1 MKRLTDNISSRYFEA
16 ADKLLPGRRRGRI
29 VAFVE
34 SYDDVSFWRLLLD
47 EFETPEHYFQI
58 MLPNRGGLTKGKKSA
73 LRSCIEHNG
82 LGKNLIACVDSDY
95 DWLLQGVTQTSKEII
110 SSPYVI
116 QTYTYAIENYQCWS
130 GSLHQVCVQCTLND
144 HRLIDFP
151 AFMELYSKAVYPLF
165 VWNVWFYRKKL
176 HNKFSMQDLNIDI
189 RLKSVD
195 VNRPQGALI
204 GVTERVAHKVR
215 WMESHYP
222 EAIPEVAELRKEL
235 TAMGVTEN
243 DTYLYL
249 QGHHLVENVIMKLLM
264 PVCTALRQEREA
276 EIRRYAVHNQQY
288 RNEISA
294 YQHSQMSLSEALR
307 KNTHYRDCA
316 LYQRMRDDM
325 KKLLSMLPEG
335 GGQDKQDTED
345 LKSSHEHQEGGEPLS

>member
-1 MKRLTDNISSRYFEA
+1 MKRLTDNINSRYFEA
-16 ADKLLPGRRRGRI
+16 ADKLLPSKRRGRI
-29 VAFVE
+29 IAFVE

-116 QTYTYAIENYQCWS
+116 QTYAYAIENYQCWA
-130 GSLHQVCVQCTLND
+130 GSLHQICVQCTLND
-144 HRLIDFP
+144 HRLIDFN

-176 HNKFSMQDLNIDI
+176 HNQFSMQDLNIDI

-195 VNRPQGALI
+195 VRRPQGAII
-204 GVTERVAHKVR
+204 GVQERVARKLR
-215 WMESHYP
+215 WLESHY
-222 EAIPEVAELRKEL
+222 ADATAEIAALREEL
-235 TAMGVTEN
+235 TAMGVTE
-243 DTYLYL
+243 DKTYLFL
-249 QGHHLVENVIMKLLM
+249 QGHHLMENVILKLLL
-264 PVCTALRQEREA
+264 PVCTVLRQEREA
-276 EIRRYAVHNQQY
+276 EIRRFAVHDQQY
-288 RNEISA
+288 RNELSA
-294 YQHSQMSLSEALR
+294 YQHSQIGLTEAIR
-307 KNTHYRDCA
+307 KNTHYRECE
-316 LYQRMRDDM
+316 LYKRMGNDVREF
-325 KKLLSMLPEG
+325 LSMLPEG
-335 GGQDKQDTED
+335 GSDDKKDAEN
-345 LKSSHEHQEGGEPLS
+345 LKTANQHQEG

>member
-1 MKRLTDNISSRYFEA
+1 MKRLTDNINSRYFEA
-16 ADKLLPGRRRGRI
+16 ADKLLPSKRRGRI
-29 VAFVE
+29 IAFVE

-116 QTYTYAIENYQCWS
+116 QTYAYAIENYQCWA
-130 GSLHQVCVQCTLND
+130 GSLHQICVQCTLND
-144 HRLIDFP
+144 HRLIDFN

-176 HNKFSMQDLNIDI
+176 HNQFSMQDLNIDI

-195 VNRPQGALI
+195 VRRPQGAII
-204 GVTERVAHKVR
+204 GVQERVARKLR
-215 WMESHYP
+215 WLESHYAD
-222 EAIPEVAELRKEL
+222 AIPEIAALREEL
-235 TAMGVTEN
+235 TAMGVTE
-243 DTYLYL
+243 DKTYLFL
-249 QGHHLVENVIMKLLM
+249 QGHHLMENVILKLLL
-264 PVCTALRQEREA
+264 PVCTVLRQEREA
-276 EIRRYAVHNQQY
+276 EIRRFAVHDQQY
-288 RNEISA
+288 RNELSA
-294 YQHSQMSLSEALR
+294 YQHSQIGLTEAIR
-307 KNTHYRDCA
+307 KNTHYRECE
-316 LYQRMRDDM
+316 LYQRMGNDVREF
-325 KKLLSMLPEG
+325 LSMLPEG
-335 GGQDKQDTED
+335 GSDDKKDAEN
-345 LKSSHEHQEGGEPLS
+345 LKTANQHQEG

>member
-16 ADKLLPGRRRGRI
+16 ADKLLPSRRRGRI

-34 SYDDVSFWRLLLD
+34 SYDDVAFWRLLLD
-47 EFETPEHYFQI
+47 EFESPDHYFQI

-110 SSPYVI
+110 TSPYVI

-176 HNKFSMQDLNIDI
+176 HNQYSMQDLNIDI
-189 RLKSVD
+189 RLKAVD

-204 GVTERVAHKVR
+204 GVSERVAHKVR

-235 TAMGVTEN
+235 TSMGVTESE
-243 DTYLYL
+243 TYLYL
-249 QGHHLVENVIMKLLM
+249 QGHHLMENVILKLLT

-276 EIRRYAVHNQQY
+276 EIRRYAVHSQQY

-294 YQHSQMSLSEALR
+294 YQHSQMSLTEALR

-316 LYQRMRDDM
+316 LYQRMRNDM
-325 KKLLSMLPEG
+325 QTFLSALSALPEG
-335 GGQDKQDTED
+335 GGEDKKNTED
-345 LKSSHEHQEGGEPLS
+345 LKPANQHKEC